1 MNFKRI
7 LVAVIA
13 LSIAFGLYQ
22 YFRPAENRLDA
33 EATASVEAAVLYEVI
48 SGEDDAAKSDF
59 FDRIIAITGIVS
71 SRDGNTLIL
80 QPGVA
85 CRLEVAPTTDL
96 AIGTPVTVKGRVIG
110 YDDMFMEVQVDFA
123 MIDSG
128 I

>member
-48 SGEDDAAKSDF
+48 SGEDDAAKADF
-59 FDRIIAITGIVS
+59 FDRIIG
-71 SRDGNTLIL
+71 LL
-80 QPGVA
+80 
-85 CRLEVAPTTDL
+85 
-96 AIGTPVTVKGRVIG
+96 
-110 YDDMFMEVQVDFA
+110 
-123 MIDSG
+123 
-128 I
+128 